1 MRISRDRMADWDA
14 ASNGDELLEIIPD
27 RDYSR
32 LQEDR
37 IATLRIWLPEP
48 AKLALDRVVERAE
61 LSMTAYLTEYF
72 TAYLYG
78 YYELLRMRENRCG
91 LYVERKETAQYSRQ
105 GLLVP
110 EPPYLGKNI
119 YPLKI
124 HLRTAIKEDL
134 KLVANSVR
142 MPLGECLRRLIC
154 SHLFGRK
161 YALPSDLS
169 FTPEERDAIAE
180 WESESEE

>member
-14 ASNGDELLEIIPD
+14 ASNGDKLHEIIPG

-32 LQEDR
+32 LQEDSF
-37 IATLRIWLPEP
+37 ATLRIWLPEP
-48 AKLALDRVVERAE
+48 AKLALDRVLERAE

-91 LYVERKETAQYSRQ
+91 LYVERKKTAQYSYQR
-105 GLLVP
+105 LLVP

>member
-14 ASNGDELLEIIPD
+14 ASNGDKLREIIPN

-32 LQEDR
+32 LEEGEFS
-37 IATLRIWLPEP
+37 TLRIWLPEP
-48 AKLALDRVVERAE
+48 AKQALDRVIERAQ
-61 LSMTAYLTEYF
+61 LSMTTYLTEYF
-72 TAYLYG
+72 TVYLYG

-124 HLRTAIKEDL
+124 HLRTAIKDDL
-134 KLVANSVR
+134 KSVAEAVR

-161 YALPSDLS
+161 YALPNDLS

-180 WESESEE
+180 WESGVEE